1 MIARQWHGRVR
12 RAKGDAYAAYLDQTG
27 VSDFRRT
34 PGNRGV
40 LVLRHEDSDAVHF
53 TVTSFWD
60 SIEAVKRF
68 AGDDYERA
76 RYYPADDDFLL
87 EREPNVHHFD
97 VVVAELHPPK

>member
-12 RAKGDAYAAYLDQTG
+12 RDQGAAYGAYLEQTG
-27 VSDFRRT
+27 VADFRKT

-40 LVLRHEDSDAVHF
+40 IVLRSQDGDAVHF

-68 AGDDYERA
+68 AGEDYERA

-87 EREPNVHHFD
+87 EREPHVRHFD
-97 VVVAELHPPK
+97 VLVAEVRSDG